1 MTNEAIKGFLLF
13 YDYRQHLALLSDE
26 ERGRLLMALIDY
38 GEKGI
43 EPEVDGALMMAFS
56 FIRAQ
61 IDRDRAKYEEKCRK
75 RREAGKQGGRPPKI
89 ITEEESQEEEATA
102 DEENQT
108 KAKKANGFFDN
119 QEEAKKPYT
128 KTNTNTKNKTKN
140 KTDTKISP
148 DGDIPITTAS
158 TYQTTPHKS
167 LIAMYHYLC
176 PSFPKLRSVGEARK
190 KAISARWKE
199 YNQDI
204 DTFQELFAKAEASSF
219 LKGKNSRNWS
229 ASFDWLMNS
238 ANMAKVLEGKYD
250 DHEKGG
256 KENERGTFTDEPG
269 LTGFRMAE

>member
-1 MTNEAIKGFLLF
+1 MTNEATKGEAKKSFVL
-13 YDYRQHLALLSDE
+13 YCDYREHLALLDDE
-26 ERGRLLMALIDY
+26 QRGRLLMALLEY
-38 GEKGI
+38 VESGK
-43 EPEVDGALMMAFS
+43 EPEMGGALMMAYS

-61 IDRDRAKYEEKCRK
+61 IDRDAARYEEKCRK
-75 RREAGKQGGRPPKI
+75 RREAGKQGGRPPK
-89 ITEEESQEEEATA
+89 ANA
-102 DEENQT
+102 DEEKQT
-108 KAKKANGFFDN
+108 KAKKANGFFANENNPDTDN
-119 QEEAKKPYT
+119 D
-128 KTNTNTKNKTKN
+128 NG
-140 KTDTKISP
+140 TDNENDNGTDNDNENDIKISP

-176 PSFPKLRSVGEARK
+176 PSFPKLRSAGEARK

-219 LKGKNSRNWS
+219 LKGKNARNWS

-250 DHEKGG
+250 DHEKGQQDD
-256 KENERGTFTDEPG
+256 ERGTFTNEPS